1 MDFHPPL
8 CRTSVAI
15 YPNQME
21 VAKMLVQN
29 SRYRGLGPGLRNLG
43 LPALC
48 RTDDWLALECTDLG
62 LDESLDLD
70 VDVDALADQ
79 TFGTCIDD
87 EPPHPKRR
95 RGARRLSRAVLAPPR
110 WRG

>member
-1 MDFHPPL
+1 
-8 CRTSVAI
+8 
-15 YPNQME
+15 ME

>member
-1 MDFHPPL
+1 
-8 CRTSVAI
+8 
-15 YPNQME
+15 
-21 VAKMLVQN
+21 
-29 SRYRGLGPGLRNLG
+29 
-43 LPALC
+43 
-48 RTDDWLALECTDLG
+48 
-62 LDESLDLD
+62 